1 MIRVIHLINSLDIGG
16 GERFAVDVIQR
27 LDRRR
32 FEPQVVSLHGT
43 GPLEDD
49 LASFGIPAHSLHL
62 DLRLNVLGLLRVW
75 RTLRGLNGHVL
86 HAHLPEACWY
96 GLPAGRLAGI
106 PVRIGHVQSTHRGW
120 ATRFRLLDR
129 LASNFATRMVACSE
143 AVHHFCETEL
153 GYRPGKTRVI
163 HNAIDIRRFQN
174 VSPRNEARRRLGLPL
189 RGPILACVASLRD
202 PKGHVYLLR
211 AMVRIQAAIPGAL
224 LLLVGEGSL
233 RPQLERMTMSLAIS
247 DAVRFF
253 GIRTDIPL
261 ILAASDM
268 FLLASLREGLPL
280 ALAEAGAASLP
291 AVATRVDGIC
301 EVIDDGVTGLLVP
314 PEDSDQLAVA
324 VITLLEDRERAREM
338 GRRAREHVGERFD
351 INPAVRKVENL
362 YDEAVRETRGI

>member
-1 MIRVIHLINSLDIGG
+1 
-16 GERFAVDVIQR
+16 
-27 LDRRR
+27 
-32 FEPQVVSLHGT
+32 
-43 GPLEDD
+43 
-49 LASFGIPAHSLHL
+49 
-62 DLRLNVLGLLRVW
+62 
-75 RTLRGLNGHVL
+75 
-86 HAHLPEACWY
+86 
-96 GLPAGRLAGI
+96 
-106 PVRIGHVQSTHRGW
+106 
-120 ATRFRLLDR
+120 
-129 LASNFATRMVACSE
+129 
-143 AVHHFCETEL
+143 
-153 GYRPGKTRVI
+153 
-163 HNAIDIRRFQN
+163 
-174 VSPRNEARRRLGLPL
+174 
-189 RGPILACVASLRD
+189 
-202 PKGHVYLLR
+202 
-211 AMVRIQAAIPGAL
+211 
-224 LLLVGEGSL
+224 
-233 RPQLERMTMSLAIS
+233 MTMSLAIS